1 MLAARA
7 LFAAKRIAGRTKAPQ
22 VLPLPK
28 KIGGFLPLIPLF
40 AGRSAVG
47 ALAGGAAGVA
57 KAVNDAQ
64 MARKK
69 YEEMARHNRTMEA
82 IGLHRGSGR
91 YLKPYRDGMV

>member
-1 MLAARA
+1 VLA
-7 LFAAKRIAGRTKAPQ
+7 
-22 VLPLPK
+22 LPK

-40 AGRSAVG
+40 AGLSAVG

-69 YEEMARHNRTMEA
+69 YEEMVKHNRTMEA
-82 IGLHRGSGR
+82 IGLRRGSGL
-91 YLKPYRDGMV
+91 YLKPYRKGMGLYIDSGEKTKNF